1 MTRIYRSSRQR
12 CGREE
17 NDGPGRAGDA
27 RARAERAAEKK
38 MTARVGQ
45 AMLELGLNERTGRWR
60 RQGSASLF

>member
-1 MTRIYRSSRQR
+1 
-12 CGREE
+12 
-17 NDGPGRAGDA
+17 
-27 RARAERAAEKK
+27 